1 MINNVVLVG
10 RLTRDVDMRYTQSGV
25 AVGSF
30 SVAVERNFKNAN
42 GERETDFINCVI
54 WRKAAENF
62 ARFTRKGSLVGVEG
76 SIQTRNYEN
85 NQGQRVYITE
95 ILVENFSLLESKST
109 TESRPASDN
118 GTNANYYQNNANNG
132 GFNGGQQQSNSFG
145 NDPFQSGQQG
155 SFGVNNNT
163 LEVNDDDMPF

>member
-30 SVAVERNFKNAN
+30 SIAVERNFKNAN

-85 NQGQRVYITE
+85 NQGQRVYVTK

-118 GTNANYYQNNANNG
+118 GA
-132 GFNGGQQQSNSFG
+132 
-145 NDPFQSGQQG
+145 NDPFQNSSQG
-155 SFGVNNNT
+155 YLNENANGGSINVT
-163 LEVNDDDMPF
+163 DDDLPF